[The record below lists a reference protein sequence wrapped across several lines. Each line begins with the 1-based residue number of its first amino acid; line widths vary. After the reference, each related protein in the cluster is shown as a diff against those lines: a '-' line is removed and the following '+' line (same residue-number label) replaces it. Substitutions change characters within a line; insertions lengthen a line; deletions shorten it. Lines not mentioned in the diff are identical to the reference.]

1 VRAHATP
8 LRCGGRCVAAGERGG
23 RRCAGRG
30 HHLKMRAA
38 RARSA
43 AALVRK
49 SCTTKHAK
57 GRRGVHVRGC
67 EMRAHRA
74 SFIVCAVQKGTTP
87 RPAAALTPSP
97 LSPFSLRR
105 WGGASLR
112 SSSHGC
118 QGACRRALPLAAKQA
133 GTLGRRRRSCPGAAA
148 APARAAAHAPRRC
161 RLPLPQA
168 KKSKAGE
175 GINARLQLV
184 MKSGKYTLGYKT
196 VLKCLRSGK
205 GARRRGSG
213 QLLRRHATCATARLL
228 ASAAPESPGEV
239 LGLGGRRAA
248 LPAQPAWRAACRPPG
263 AHAHVRPQPS
273 W

>member
-1 VRAHATP
+1 MRVARAALL
-8 LRCGGRCVAAGERGG
+8 LRCARAAQPSMQMAGVAFTCVAA
-23 RRCAGRG
+23 
-30 HHLKMRAA
+30 
-38 RARSA
+38 
-43 AALVRK
+43 
-49 SCTTKHAK
+49 SCEQSPS
-57 GRRGVHVRGC
+57 RIVYR
-67 EMRAHRA
+67 
-74 SFIVCAVQKGTTP
+74 VCAVRKGTKP
-87 RPAAALTPSP
+87 RPRAAARGVAALSAFALFTPS
-97 LSPFSLRR
+97 
-105 WGGASLR
+105 
-112 SSSHGC
+112 
-118 QGACRRALPLAAKQA
+118 
-133 GTLGRRRRSCPGAAA
+133 LGRRKPAIQQSWLPRRVPQRAAARGEAGRNPRAAASQLLRAAA

-248 LPAQPAWRAACRPPG
+248 LPAQPAWRAACRLPG
-263 AHAHVRPQPS
+263 AHAAVRPQPS